1 MSEQNALSGGQG
13 GIPEHGIE
21 GTPLSALDTKIT
33 DLFPGVTVR
42 KDLVNKVKG
51 NALVPSY
58 VLEYLL
64 SSYATNTDQAS
75 IDSGVDRVRAILANN
90 YVHREEA
97 NLIQSKIRE
106 KGSYR
111 IIDRVQVALNDKTD
125 LYEATFSNLGISQVI
140 VDPSLV
146 KAYPKL
152 LVTGIWCMCQIGYAY
167 SGDPREVPWQL
178 LQLKPVQMSRDD
190 RENYMQQRSRF
201 TDDEWIDLLMQSIG
215 FNPDLFSDRAKLLH
229 LVRMVPF
236 VERNYNLVELGPKG
250 TGKSHIYSEFSPHG
264 MLISGGE
271 VTVAKLFVNNSNG
284 RLGLVGYWDT
294 VAFDEFAGK
303 AKKAGRDL
311 VDIMKNYMANKSFSR
326 GVETFQGE
334 ASMVFVGNTSHNVP
348 YMLKNSDLFEE
359 LPKQYHDPAFLD
371 RIHFYLP
378 GWEFEQIRSE
388 MFTSG
393 FGFVVDYL
401 AEILHNLRDADYSDQ
416 LEKHFEL
423 SSTLSTRDKDGIKK
437 TFSGLMKLI
446 YPDGK
451 ATPEQ
456 MEPLLRC
463 AIEGRK
469 RVKDQLC
476 RIDSTMEEVEFT
488 YKRLSDGT
496 VITVPT
502 VEELDYPQLYWRGRV
517 AENSE
522 DEGVDVSDVVAAKRD
537 DGSVSGADVAR
548 SQAAVPAAAQLQ
560 TPAQMTPLERL
571 AAKADEKRWKLI
583 ENQRGIT
590 YYKLFGPYLAG
601 AKEIDVEDAYVRKPY
616 QLRNLAEFLETVLRC
631 KNPEEDVA
639 VHLVTGHNTP
649 EFVDAQLNG
658 LDELAA
664 TFSQLGVNFTYEFDD
679 NLHDRSITTD
689 TGWDITPGRGLD
701 IFQKFVDSDWLNPL
715 LRHQQLRRVRE
726 CKVTYQRIKE

>member
-1 MSEQNALSGGQG
+1 MNEQGMSQNGW
-13 GIPEHGIE
+13 IE
-21 GTPLSALDTKIT
+21 SPDHNADGDPLSALDVKIT

-58 VLEYLL
+58 VLEFLL
-64 SSYATNTDQAS
+64 SAYATSTDQAS
-75 IDSGVDRVRAILANN
+75 IESGVDRVRAILANN

-106 KGSYR
+106 KGSHR
-111 IIDRVQVALNDKTD
+111 IIDRVQVALNEKTD

-178 LQLKPVQMSRDD
+178 LQLKQMSRDD
-190 RENYMQQRSRF
+190 RENYMQQRSQF
-201 TDDEWIDLLMQSIG
+201 TDSEWIDLLMQSIG

-284 RLGLVGYWDT
+284 HLGLVGYWDT

-334 ASMVFVGNTSHNVP
+334 ASMAFVGNTSHNVP

-401 AEILHNLRDADYSDQ
+401 AEILHNLRDADYSDRF
-416 LEKHFEL
+416 EKYFEL

-446 YPDGK
+446 YPDGN
-451 ATPEQ
+451 ASPEQ

-476 RIDSTMEEVEFT
+476 RIDFTMEEVEFT
-488 YKRLSDGT
+488 YKRASDGEVVAVQT
-496 VITVPT
+496 L
-502 VEELDYPQLYWRGRV
+502 EELDYPQLYWR
-517 AENSE
+517 S
-522 DEGVDVSDVVAAKRD
+522 
-537 DGSVSGADVAR
+537 
-548 SQAAVPAAAQLQ
+548 
-560 TPAQMTPLERL
+560 
-571 AAKADEKRWKLI
+571 
-583 ENQRGIT
+583 
-590 YYKLFGPYLAG
+590 
-601 AKEIDVEDAYVRKPY
+601 
-616 QLRNLAEFLETVLRC
+616 
-631 KNPEEDVA
+631 
-639 VHLVTGHNTP
+639 
-649 EFVDAQLNG
+649 
-658 LDELAA
+658 
-664 TFSQLGVNFTYEFDD
+664 
-679 NLHDRSITTD
+679 
-689 TGWDITPGRGLD
+689 
-701 IFQKFVDSDWLNPL
+701 
-715 LRHQQLRRVRE
+715 
-726 CKVTYQRIKE
+726 

>member
-1 MSEQNALSGGQG
+1 MSEQSTSENGWIESPERNADEHALNALDSK
-13 GIPEHGIE
+13 
-21 GTPLSALDTKIT
+21 TT

-42 KDLVNKVKG
+42 KDLVNRVKG

-58 VLEYLL
+58 VLEFLL
-64 SSYATNTDQAS
+64 SAYATNTDQAS
-75 IDSGVDRVRAILANN
+75 IESGVDRVRAILANN

-106 KGSYR
+106 KGSHR
-111 IIDRVQVALNDKTD
+111 IIDRVQVALNEKTD

-190 RENYMQQRSRF
+190 RENYMQQRSQF
-201 TDDEWIDLLMQSIG
+201 TDSEWIDLLMQSIG

-284 RLGLVGYWDT
+284 HLGLVGYWDT
-294 VAFDEFAGK
+294 VAFDEFSGK

-334 ASMVFVGNTSHNVP
+334 ASMAFVGNTSHNVP

-401 AEILHNLRDADYSDQ
+401 AEILHNLRDADYDDRF
-416 LEKHFEL
+416 EKYFEL

-456 MEPLLRC
+456 MNRC
-463 AIEGRK
+463 YVAPSRAASAS
-469 RVKDQLC
+469 RTSC
-476 RIDSTMEEVEFT
+476 AASTPPW
-488 YKRLSDGT
+488 RRSSS
-496 VITVPT
+496 PT
-502 VEELDYPQLYWRGRV
+502 
-517 AENSE
+517 
-522 DEGVDVSDVVAAKRD
+522 
-537 DGSVSGADVAR
+537 SV
-548 SQAAVPAAAQLQ
+548 
-560 TPAQMTPLERL
+560 
-571 AAKADEKRWKLI
+571 
-583 ENQRGIT
+583 
-590 YYKLFGPYLAG
+590 
-601 AKEIDVEDAYVRKPY
+601 
-616 QLRNLAEFLETVLRC
+616 
-631 KNPEEDVA
+631 
-639 VHLVTGHNTP
+639 
-649 EFVDAQLNG
+649 
-658 LDELAA
+658 
-664 TFSQLGVNFTYEFDD
+664 
-679 NLHDRSITTD
+679 
-689 TGWDITPGRGLD
+689 
-701 IFQKFVDSDWLNPL
+701 
-715 LRHQQLRRVRE
+715 
-726 CKVTYQRIKE
+726 